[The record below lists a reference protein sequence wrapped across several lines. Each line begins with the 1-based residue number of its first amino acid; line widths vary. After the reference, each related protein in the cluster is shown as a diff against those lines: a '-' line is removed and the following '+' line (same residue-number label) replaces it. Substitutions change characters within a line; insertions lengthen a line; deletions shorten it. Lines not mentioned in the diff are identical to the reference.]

1 MPKLCFL
8 FISPLNFRLKSEK
21 LMKTKKKNYF
31 FQNQINVLKIS
42 VSKEKFDMLLGI
54 QNKEKI
60 LFF

>member
-21 LMKTKKKNYF
+21 LLKTKKKNYF

-54 QNKEKI
+54 QKKEKF

>member
-1 MPKLCFL
+1 
-8 FISPLNFRLKSEK
+8 
-21 LMKTKKKNYF
+21 MKTKKKNYF

-42 VSKEKFDMLLGI
+42 VKKEKFDMLLGI